1 MARMF
6 EKFRLTGDAVLTAT
20 PEDAEEKTRAFEAE
34 WLSMKQLHRGLDWA
48 PARLEAHDMRESMW
62 NMDDRYRRRFSALTL
77 CIALEAAA
85 IVALAIVILH

>member
-6 EKFRLTGDAVLTAT
+6 EEFRLTGDAVLTAT
-20 PEDAEEKTRAFEAE
+20 PEDAAEKTRAFEEE
-34 WLSMKQLHRGLDWA
+34 WLRMKQLHRGLDWA
-48 PARLEAHDMRESMW
+48 PARLEAHDTLASIW
-62 NMDDRYRRRFSALTL
+62 NVDERCRRYIRARAL